1 MGIDLS
7 RFKVIHGDKVLNA
20 VALME
25 VRMPEGTW
33 ENRET
38 IVKPKILEIL
48 AINEDGNIVSIMDEA
63 WMFQFLPIV
72 SNQHL
77 AADCQVSEKAGNM
90 IITGMKHFESVCKR
104 KLVDWYNC
112 DVETK
117 GTRIDLDDVY
127 IVWAC
132 KTLQNYK
139 CLASTSVS
147 GDGIYAEF
155 TYNGDKQELY
165 EDVYKKLTNTCHREE
180 QLN

>member
-25 VRMPEGTW
+25 VRMAEGTW

-72 SNQHL
+72 SN
-77 AADCQVSEKAGNM
+77 
-90 IITGMKHFESVCKR
+90 
-104 KLVDWYNC
+104 
-112 DVETK
+112 
-117 GTRIDLDDVY
+117 
-127 IVWAC
+127 
-132 KTLQNYK
+132 
-139 CLASTSVS
+139 
-147 GDGIYAEF
+147 
-155 TYNGDKQELY
+155 
-165 EDVYKKLTNTCHREE
+165 
-180 QLN
+180 